1 VTHPAIASIESKDK
15 ANAQKRTITLN
26 RFTDSPRNESLAVG
40 SRRGRIGD
48 ETHLYDWKQ
57 QEDVEARDTLFA
69 KAMSKIAEKAYTCR
83 IRHSIGE
90 MGTHL
95 TSVTAPDVFLGQE
108 RSEFLGVD

>member
-1 VTHPAIASIESKDK
+1 MHPAIASIESKDK
-15 ANAQKRTITLN
+15 ASAQKRTFTLN
-26 RFTDSPRNESLAVG
+26 RFTDSPRNESLSAS

-57 QEDVEARDTLFA
+57 QEEIEARDTLFA

-90 MGTHL
+90 RGTHL
-95 TSVTAPDVFLGQE
+95 TSVTTNRRVSDLE
-108 RSEFLGVD
+108 RSELFRSES